1 MKSSDHQKEQL
12 NKIREKIQSIDIA
25 MLTTQD
31 REEHLRSR
39 PMQTLKM
46 DEDGSLWFFTK
57 SPSPKSQEI
66 AFHHDVNLSYADP
79 KTHTYVSVTGVA
91 EIVEDEQLNKKLWNP
106 VYQAW
111 FPAGLEDP
119 ELKLLKVNMHT
130 AEYWDITSSEM
141 VRLFKLVDA
150 VLSGESYKAGENT
163 KISNE

>member
-1 MKSSDHQKEQL
+1 MKTSDHHREQL
-12 NKIREKIQSIDIA
+12 RKIREKIQSIEVA

-46 DEDGSLWFFTK
+46 DENGSLWFFTK

-66 AFHHDVNLSYADP
+66 ALHQDVNLSYADP

-91 EIVEDEQLNKKLWNP
+91 EIVEDEQLKEKLWKP

-111 FPAGLEDP
+111 FPSGLEDP
-119 ELKLLKVNMHT
+119 ELKLLKVKMQS
-130 AEYWDITSSEM
+130 AEYWDTTSSEM
-141 VRLFKLVDA
+141 VRLFKIVDA
-150 VLSGESYKAGENT
+150 VFSGEPYKAGENA